1 VHISYSST
9 ESAFDITVGYG
20 QAAKGVIESLQNLGH
35 LVTLNNP
42 KADIQLN
49 FIQPIHYQFNNT
61 DQYKIGYTPWE
72 STQLPVGWLEN
83 FNYCDEVW
91 TTSPLIGAWYKRA
104 GVKPPIKIYEH
115 GIHEIWKDV
124 KLREKELP
132 FRFLHIGEPAP
143 RKGGDIV
150 VEAFIELFGS
160 NPNFQLVIKAN
171 EFTTMKPKDMFGKKY
186 DLSKYPNI
194 KIITNPLEDKQILQI
209 MKMNHVMVY
218 PSWGEGFGFIP
229 LQAMA
234 TGMPTICTEAWA
246 PYSDYLT
253 LKLKST
259 MTDSPWPIMHPGQM
273 FQPDRKHLKELM
285 LEVYENYNFYS
296 RIAFKNAYVLHEEY
310 DWIKLTK
317 QAFEHL
323 EKKF

>member
-20 QAAKGVIESLQNLGH
+20 QAAKGVVESLQALGH

-49 FIQPIHYQFNNT
+49 FIQPIHYTFNDSN
-61 DQYKIGYTPWE
+61 QYKIGYTPWE
-72 STQLPVGWLEN
+72 STGLPLGWLEN

-91 TTSPLIGAWYKRA
+91 TTSPLIAKWYKES
-104 GVKPPIKIYEH
+104 GVNKEIKVYEH

-124 KLREKELP
+124 RLRKKDDV
-132 FRFLHIGEPAP
+132 FRFLHIGEPSP

-150 VEAFIELFGS
+150 VESFIELFGS
-160 NPNFQLVIKAN
+160 NPKFQLTIKAN
-171 EFTTMKPKDMFGKKY
+171 EFITMRPKNMFGKEY

-194 KIITNPLEDKQILQI
+194 KIIRQPLEDLQILQL
-209 MKMNHVMVY
+209 MHMHNVMLY

-246 PYSDYLT
+246 PYSNYLS
-253 LKLKST
+253 LKLKSNLV
-259 MTDSPWPIMHPGQM
+259 DSPWPIMHPGKM
-273 FQPDRKHLKELM
+273 FEPDREHFKELM
-285 LEVYENYNFYS
+285 TEMYTSYEFYS
-296 RIAFKNAYVLHEEY
+296 RVAFKNAFILHQEY
-310 DWIKLTK
+310 DWVKLTK
-317 QAFEHL
+317 RAFKHL
-323 EKKF
+323 EKKV